1 MKKTTMNQQAV
12 EKKVAAPEQGVFLG
26 SSAHGIKADAPQIVL
41 APRIP
46 PSTKSKRHHARAGGK
61 LAQHSRS
68 NRQLDSVQHKINRLK
83 PYAQAARTLC
93 SFAVL
98 GLASAS
104 LSIQAGTATKVL
116 PSLNANNSR
125 LSSPNVL
132 KHTALT
138 GVASIEIQ
146 ASRGNLPANGRSL
159 ARLKVRVLNRDGQ
172 AVAGDVPLTIEVTR
186 GRIVAPGIQGANAL
200 STAAADLAVADPGNQ
215 VIAKNGQ
222 IELDWQSPSEPGP
235 GQIRVWAGDRQ
246 ITASQSQG
254 RSQDDLTP
262 SGGPT
267 RSGGIGGVLNIDF
280 TPDLRE
286 MIAVGLIEGVI
297 RFNNKRPT
305 LISTAR
311 ASDGFE
317 QELRRFSRDFSN
329 GKGAYGGRAAVFLK
343 GRIKGQTLLTAS
355 YDSDKAVRDR
365 LFRDIRP
372 EEFYPVYGDASVHSF
387 DAQSASPLYVRLDNK
402 RNFLLWGDFTTD
414 QSASQNPSGSDGNG
428 VAGSVSDANTSVND
442 DNVSVLGRYSR
453 ALTGAQGQWSGGGK
467 SKDRFQLRG
476 FASLDSLR
484 QVVDEIPARGISGPY
499 TLRYANGLAG
509 SERVEL
515 IVRDRNA
522 PSVILKITPL
532 VRFIDYD
539 FEPFSG
545 RLLFKAPQKS
555 LDEKLNPIS
564 IRTVYEVED
573 GGESY
578 WVYGGEARL
587 KLGAHANKGALGA
600 AYARDKNPLADY
612 ELTSLNLHVQLAA
625 QTHGVMELAH
635 SRNGDVSNFGFTPL
649 AGGLPTAPTLGAR
662 SGLGARAEVRHDGER
677 LQARI
682 YAQKTGAGFNNAA
695 ATPNLGTSASRL
707 EAGGKST
714 YAVTPT
720 VRATGEVLHSED
732 GATGGTRSGAY
743 VGGAWDATPKL
754 TLEAGVRHSQQR
766 GAGATIPATG
776 TAGIG
781 GSAVP
786 GTGINPYN
794 GGSLIDP
801 TSLVAT
807 ANNPYTTTSLKG
819 KADYRLTTAA
829 SVFIEGERT
838 LDRNAEGAYG
848 HALAVGGEYRF
859 ADVGRAYARTEWAS
873 GLGGDYGLY
882 GSGRQSATVIGL
894 DAQYMRDGQIFS
906 EYRLRDAIGGAEAV
920 AAVGLRNVWR
930 LGQSGWRLNT
940 AFERVRVLQNSTAT
954 AQAGEAIALGLDYL
968 NSEIWKGSSR
978 LEWRR
983 DGANLP
989 LGATTSWLY
998 SLGVARK
1005 LSEDWTL
1012 LARDIYLKKNAPGLD
1027 ADSTQ
1032 NRFQIGAAWRETQTN
1047 VWNALARYE
1056 NWRTLDKAAG
1066 ENSRKHIV
1074 SVDATYHPRRPW
1086 WLMGKVASKWV
1097 NAKLACTPSC
1107 VNFASNAQLIQGR
1120 VIYDI
1125 TPRWDVGLIG
1135 SMLADNRFKNRNF
1148 GVGAEVGYLMM
1159 ENLWL
1164 SAGYNFR
1171 GLVDKDLLTDESSK
1185 GAYLRLRFK
1194 FDEKLFGRVHDVES
1208 KDGVRADRSVVP
1220 GAH

>member
-1 MKKTTMNQQAV
+1 MKTTTMNLQAF
-12 EKKVAAPEQGVFLG
+12 EKKVATPDPVSPASE
-26 SSAHGIKADAPQIVL
+26 IKAPPIVM

-46 PSTKSKRHHARAGGK
+46 PSTKAKRR
-61 LAQHSRS
+61 HSRAHPAQ
-68 NRQLDSVQHKINRLK
+68 RQNKQPRSKQQKMHTAAAITGSTLK

-104 LSIQAGTATKVL
+104 LSIQAGTSAKVL
-116 PSLNANNSR
+116 PGLNANNSR
-125 LSSPNVL
+125 LSNPDVL

-146 ASRGNLPANGRSL
+146 ASRGNIPANGRSL
-159 ARLKVRVLNRDGQ
+159 ARLKVRVLDRDGQ

-200 STAAADLAVADPGNQ
+200 SAAAADLAVADPGNQ
-215 VIAKNGQ
+215 VIAKNGY

-246 ITASQSQG
+246 MVPSQPQG
-254 RSQDDLTP
+254 RSQGDLTP
-262 SGGPT
+262 SGGLT
-267 RSGGIGGVLNIDF
+267 RSGGVGGVLTIDF

-305 LISTAR
+305 LIRSAR

-317 QELRRFSRDFSN
+317 QELRRFSRDFN
-329 GKGAYGGRAAVFLK
+329 DGKGAYGGRAAVFLK

-372 EEFYPVYGDASVHSF
+372 EAFYPVYGDASVHSF

-414 QSASQNPSGSDGNG
+414 QSASQSGSDGNG
-428 VAGSVSDANTSVND
+428 VAGSVSDANTSVSD

-467 SKDRFQLRG
+467 SKDRFELRG
-476 FASLDSLR
+476 FASKDSLR

-499 TLRYANGLAG
+499 TLRYANGVAG

-515 IVRDRNA
+515 VVRDRNA

-532 VRFIDYD
+532 VRFVDYD

-545 RLLFKAPQKS
+545 RLLFKAPLKS

-587 KLGAHANKGALGA
+587 KLGRHANKGALGA
-600 AYARDKNPLADY
+600 TYARDQNPLADY
-612 ELTSLNLHVQLAA
+612 ELASLNLHVQLAA

-649 AGGLPTAPTLGAR
+649 AGGIPAAPTLGAQ
-662 SGLGARAEVRHDGER
+662 SGFGGRAEVRHDGER

-682 YAQKTGAGFNNAA
+682 YAQKTAAGFNNAA
-695 ATPNLGTSASRL
+695 ATPNLGSNASRL

-743 VGGAWDATPKL
+743 VGGAWDATAKL

-781 GSAVP
+781 SSAVP

-801 TSLVAT
+801 TSVVTT
-807 ANNPYTTTSLKG
+807 ANNPYTTTSVKG
-819 KADYRLTTAA
+819 KADYRLSTAA

-848 HALAVGGEYRF
+848 HALALGGEYRF
-859 ADVGRAYARTEWAS
+859 ADIGRAYARTEWAS
-873 GLGGDYGLY
+873 GLGGDYGLS

-894 DAQYMRDGQIFS
+894 DAQYMRDGQVFS

-930 LGQSGWRLNT
+930 LGPSGWRLNT
-940 AFERVRVLQNSTAT
+940 TFERVRVLQNSAAT

-968 NSEIWKGSSR
+968 KSDIWKGSSR

-989 LGATTSWLY
+989 TGATTSWLY
-998 SLGVARK
+998 TLGVARK

-1012 LARDIYLKKNAPGLD
+1012 LARDIYLKKNAPGSE
-1027 ADSTQ
+1027 ADSVQ

-1056 NWRTLDKAAG
+1056 NWRTVDKAAG

-1074 SVDATYHPRRPW
+1074 SADATYHPRRPW

-1097 NAKLACTPSC
+1097 NAKLGCEPCT
-1107 VNFASNAQLIQGR
+1107 NYASNAQLIQGR
-1120 VIYDI
+1120 VIYDL

-1135 SMLADNRFKNRNF
+1135 SMLADNRFKNRNY

-1194 FDEKLFGRVHDVES
+1194 FDEKLFGRVHDIET

-1220 GAH
+1220 QAR